1 MYCVNTLAG
10 CCVDDGTGFSAQQS
24 ASPEA
29 GRLSYERPSARPP
42 SRPLHYSTSRI
53 FITAGGCPK
62 PQSDLQ
68 LINPWNRTT
77 SVFSH
82 RLRAASAGEGTERAG
97 ALAII
102 ATLSCLLSA
111 LWGGGGGKGVGVH
124 QKETGTMRAKEG
136 IRPCI
141 LWAWRRGG
149 GGEFIIITVIMV
161 YRAAVLNQVHVA
173 HCEAKAALGG
183 EMKFWS
189 HSEETVWFTLLCFMK
204 RYYRQRCHADGWE
217 GWGLGERGGGSFPGA
232 IFHVGHYVD
241 AISRERYFLPPL
253 RRSWP
258 EGE

>member
-149 GGEFIIITVIMV
+149 GRRV
-161 YRAAVLNQVHVA
+161 YHHHRHYGLSRCRPESSTCCTLRGQSCVGGRDEVLVTFRGDCVVHVIVF
-173 HCEAKAALGG
+173 HETLLSPTLPRRRVGGLGIGG
-183 EMKFWS
+183 EGGRLFP
-189 HSEETVWFTLLCFMK
+189 
-204 RYYRQRCHADGWE
+204 
-217 GWGLGERGGGSFPGA
+217 RG
-232 IFHVGHYVD
+232 Y
-241 AISRERYFLPPL
+241 LPCRSL
-253 RRSWP
+253 R
-258 EGE
+258 